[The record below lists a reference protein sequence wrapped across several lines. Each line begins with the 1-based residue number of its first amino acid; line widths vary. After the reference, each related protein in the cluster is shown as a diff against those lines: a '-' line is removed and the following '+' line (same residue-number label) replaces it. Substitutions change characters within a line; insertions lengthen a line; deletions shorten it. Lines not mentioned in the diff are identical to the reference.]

1 MPIAAPVLG
10 GIIAAGASL
19 LGNLFNSGS
28 NRRTNQRQADYN
40 TDLYAKQRADAL
52 ADWER
57 NNVYNSPAQQMQ
69 RFKEAGLNPNLIYG
83 NMQNAQPIRSVDA
96 KAPDFVAPRID
107 TSQIGDLVSNYYN
120 IKQQDLAIKQQQKAL
135 EMANEQ
141 IRSQQMKNNYDS
153 SFTYNT
159 EVGNIRK
166 QQLQENVDKTIEDW
180 NLTRSM
186 RSMNPLKADLLEN
199 QTKNLMNTIKLSNL
213 DYEQRVMTNNIIRQS
228 LEQAIKLQGNR
239 YELEKLANEVSNTL
253 KRRMSYKLGDVENID
268 ITRDILQLFNLM
280 K

>member
-19 LGNLFNSGS
+19 LGNLFNIGS
-28 NRRTNQRQADYN
+28 NKRTNQRQSDYN

-57 NNVYNSPAQQMQ
+57 NNAYNSPSQQMQ
-69 RFKEAGLNPNLIYG
+69 RFKEAGLNPNLVYG
-83 NMQNAQPIRSVDA
+83 NMQNAAPVRSTDA

-107 TSQIGDLVSNYYN
+107 TSQIGDMVSNYYN

-153 SFTYNT
+153 SFTYST
-159 EVGNIRK
+159 EVGAIKK

-180 NLTRSM
+180 NMTREL
-186 RSMNPLKADLLEN
+186 RSMNPLKADQIKSQTEN
-199 QTKNLMNTIKLSNL
+199 TLNTIKLSNL
-213 DYEQRVMTNNIIRQS
+213 DYKQRAATNEIIRRTMNQAMRLKGSQYEIDKLSSELRSSLMQKALLSPEQS
-228 LEQAIKLQGNR
+228 
-239 YELEKLANEVSNTL
+239 T
-253 KRRMSYKLGDVENID
+253 D
-268 ITRDILQLFNLM
+268 ITKDVLQLL
-280 K
+280 KTLY

>member
-10 GIIAAGASL
+10 GIIGAGASL
-19 LGNLFNSGS
+19 LGNLFNLGG
-28 NRRTNQRQADYN
+28 NKRNNQRQANYN
-40 TDLYAKQRADAL
+40 LELYERQRADAL

-57 NNVYNSPAQQMQ
+57 NNAYNSPAQQMQ

-83 NMQNAQPIRSVDA
+83 QMQNAQPIRSVDA

-141 IRSQQMKNNYDS
+141 IKSQQMKNNYDS
-153 SFTYNT
+153 SFTYST
-159 EVGNIRK
+159 EVGQIKK

-180 NLTRSM
+180 NMTREL
-186 RSMNPLKADLLEN
+186 RSMNPLKADQIKAQTEN
-199 QTKNLMNTIKLSNL
+199 TLNTIKISNL
-213 DYEQRVMTNNIIRQS
+213 DYKQRAATNELIRRTMN
-228 LEQAIKLQGNR
+228 QAMKIKGNQ
-239 YELEKLANEVSNTL
+239 YELDKLATELRSSLMQKALLNSEQST
-253 KRRMSYKLGDVENID
+253 D
-268 ITRDILQLFNLM
+268 ITKDVLQLL
-280 K
+280 KTLY